1 MACNE
6 LYYKIQN
13 DIYGRVNVLMRK
25 SPYGQAIVLYE
36 DHRWLLNV
44 LFALRKYIERPNL
57 VYFDAHD
64 DAAPCEDKSM
74 LLNKIGVNDLSEATP
89 KQFSAFVDYDQDIDD
104 GGWLTTAME
113 LDLVG
118 DVVNIG
124 NRNNSNIQDFNGLFK
139 SEDGGVHNVFELCGN
154 LEYELGN
161 RGKLGDAFKVKEYRD
176 IRDFFG
182 IAKSYDDTYSLSLKN
197 DFVLDFDLDYF
208 TISISDDGTHGWTER
223 IFNKKYP
230 WGSKQNRFLRY
241 LIEKSSVITICR
253 EPGCCGSIGDSNRIL
268 NILDRY
274 YFEGRLG
281 TEVTL

>member
-44 LFALRKYIERPNL
+44 LFALRKYIERLNL

-64 DAAPCEDKSM
+64 DVAPCEKKSI
-74 LLNKIGVNDLSEATP
+74 LLNKIGVKDLREATP
-89 KQFSAFVDYDQDIDD
+89 KQFSAFIDYDQDIDD

-154 LEYELGN
+154 LEYELGI
-161 RGKLGDAFKVKEYRD
+161 RGKLGDAFKVDEYRD
-176 IRDFFG
+176 LRNFFG
-182 IAKSYDDTYSLSLKN
+182 IANSYDDTYSLSLKH
-197 DFVLDFDLDYF
+197 DYVLDFDLDFF
-208 TISISDDGTHGWTER
+208 TIYSVDDGVHGWTER
-223 IFNKKYP
+223 IFNKKFP
-230 WGSKQNRFLRY
+230 LGSKQNRFLMC

-274 YFEGRLG
+274 YFDGMLG